1 MSRSGLLHSVL
12 LSLGV
17 AGAFIVAGSWIRAS
31 PLYHLF
37 VGTALI
43 CGGVLLA
50 WWRKIQRLHVVL
62 RAAAVMVYVAAT
74 ILVLYGVTL
83 AWPRILVYGGEGDL
97 EG

>member
-1 MSRSGLLHSVL
+1 MKILSRSGLLHSVL

-50 WWRKIQRLHVVL
+50 WWRKIQRLHLCCALPPSWSTL
-62 RAAAVMVYVAAT
+62 RPQSSFCMA
-74 ILVLYGVTL
+74 
-83 AWPRILVYGGEGDL
+83 
-97 EG
+97 